1 MSWELEE
8 VVEAANTVAQRHG
21 LEANVSTGAVHGEGW
36 VWVEF
41 GRLFGRCCP
50 TQVPLIGWDFVGDNG
65 GNADPRVIGQTG
77 ECGGCGVIG
86 DAPQVASGAKPID
99 LDADELDADELD
111 EQLEA
116 IVANMG
122 LDEAIE
128 EARAEAQAAA
138 REALAEAIDDDIEE
152 GEEREDVDG
161 RYGVCVMGPRSNSN
175 PSDEAIAWVADPATF
190 GPESGSYSFIVTA
203 ADLAGVTA

>member
-8 VVEAANTVAQRHG
+8 VVEAANRVAQRHG
-21 LEANVSTGAVHGEGW
+21 LEANVSTGVVHGEGW

-50 TQVPLIGWDFVGDNG
+50 TQVPLIGWDYVGDNG
-65 GNADPRVIGQTG
+65 GNTDPRVIGQTG
-77 ECGGCGVIG
+77 ECSGCGVIG
-86 DAPQVASGAKPID
+86 DAPQVASGAKPVD
-99 LDADELDADELD
+99 LDADELD

-122 LDEAIE
+122 LDEAIA

-138 REALAEAIDDDIEE
+138 RKALAEAIDDDIEE

-161 RYGVCVMGPRSNSN
+161 RYGVCVMGPRSTSN
-175 PSDEAIAWVADPATF
+175 DSDEAIAWVADPATF
-190 GPESGSYSFIVTA
+190 GPESGADGFTITA
-203 ADLAGVTA
+203 ADLADLAGVTA

>member
-8 VVEAANTVAQRHG
+8 VDEAANTVAQRHG
-21 LEANVSTGAVHGEGW
+21 LEANVSTGAVHGERW

-41 GRLFGRCCP
+41 GRLFGHCCP
-50 TQVPLIGWDFVGDNG
+50 TQVPLIGWDFVDDNG
-65 GNADPRVIGQTG
+65 GNTDPRVVGMTGQ
-77 ECGGCGVIG
+77 CGGCGVIG
-86 DAPQVASGAKPID
+86 DAPQVASGAEPID
-99 LDADELDADELD
+99 LDDDDLE

-116 IVANMG
+116 IVADMG

-128 EARAEAQAAA
+128 EARAEALAAA
-138 REALAEAIDDDIEE
+138 RNALAEAIDDDIEE
-152 GEEREDVDG
+152 GEEREDVDDH
-161 RYGVCVMGPRSNSN
+161 YGVCVMGPRSNSN